1 MALEDKIVNG
11 EIEPMRIVDG
21 LLKSYGLD
29 WPPKVPRALKRD

>member
-1 MALEDKIVNG
+1 
-11 EIEPMRIVDG
+11 MRIVDG